1 MLRNEHIYDMEKRIL
16 DLFLFSNKLKFN
28 EIEKL
33 VKIRSNKLAY
43 HLKNLVKKN
52 IINKE
57 GEYYSLSDASEYLI
71 PYLSEKKAPLPVVL
85 IMIGNA
91 KKCFLYIRK
100 KRPYAG
106 KLSLPGGRLILGE
119 NIDDAVKRIIQEKF
133 KVDAKLTRI
142 NSVSLEHVRKNN
154 KIVHSFVLFFVSAE
168 AKSLALV
175 DVNKNKKNIISSD
188 YKLIKS
194 KPEKIKIQAINSYT
208 K

>member
-1 MLRNEHIYDMEKRIL
+1 MEKRIL
-16 DLFLFSNKLKFN
+16 DLFLFSNRLKFN

-43 HLKNLVKKN
+43 HLKSLVKKN

-57 GEYYSLSDASEYLI
+57 REYYSLSDASEYLI

-91 KKCFLYIRK
+91 KKCFLYIRR

-119 NIDDAVKRIIQEKF
+119 NIEDAVRRIMREKF
-133 KVDAKLTRI
+133 NVDAKLKKI
-142 NSVSLEHVRKNN
+142 NSISLEQVKKNG
-154 KIVHSFVLFFVSAE
+154 KIIHSFVLFFVSAE
-168 AKSLALV
+168 SKSLLLA
-175 DVNKNKKNIISSD
+175 DIDKNKKNIISSD

-194 KPEKIKIQAINSYT
+194 KSENIKIRTINSYVQ
-208 K
+208 

>member
-1 MLRNEHIYDMEKRIL
+1 MEKRIL
-16 DLFLFSNKLKFN
+16 DLFLFSNRLKFN

-52 IINKE
+52 ILDKK
-57 GEYYSLSDASEYLI
+57 GDYYSLSDASEYLI
-71 PYLSEKKAPLPVVL
+71 PYLSEKKAPLPVAL
-85 IMIGNA
+85 IMVGNS

-119 NIDDAVKRIIQEKF
+119 NIGEAVNRIMREKF
-133 KVDAKLTRI
+133 NVNAKLKRI
-142 NSVSLEHVRKNN
+142 NSISLEQVSKNG
-154 KIVHSFVLFFVSAE
+154 KIIHSFVLFFVSAE
-168 AKSLALV
+168 AKELHLV
-175 DVNKNKKNIISSD
+175 DVDKNKKNIISSD

-194 KPEKIKIQAINSYT
+194 KPNSIKVQTINSYIR
-208 K
+208 

>member
-1 MLRNEHIYDMEKRIL
+1 MERKIL

-43 HLKNLVKKN
+43 HIKNLIGKSILK
-52 IINKE
+52 KE

-85 IMIGNA
+85 IMIGDK
-91 KKCFLYIRK
+91 KKCFLYIRE

-119 NIDDAVKRIIQEKF
+119 SIEQATSRIMKEKF
-133 KVDAKLTRI
+133 NVDSKLKQI
-142 NSVSLEHVRKNN
+142 NSVSLEQVKKNG
-154 KIVHSFVLFFVSAE
+154 KIIHSFILFFVSAS
-168 AKSLALV
+168 AKNIPLIEI
-175 DVNKNKKNIISSD
+175 DKNKKQIISSD
-188 YKLIKS
+188 FKLIKS
-194 KPEKIKIQAINSYT
+194 NPEKIRINTIYS
-208 K
+208 KV

>member
-1 MLRNEHIYDMEKRIL
+1 MEKRIL

-57 GEYYSLSDASEYLI
+57 GEYYLLSDASEYLI

-85 IMIGNA
+85 IIIGNA
-91 KKCFLYIRK
+91 KKCFLYVRK

-119 NIDDAVKRIIQEKF
+119 SIEDAVKRIIREKF
-133 KVDAKLTRI
+133 NADAKLKRI
-142 NSVSLEHVRKNN
+142 NSVSLEQVRKNG
-154 KIVHSFVLFFVSAE
+154 KIIHSFVLFFVSAE
-168 AKSLALV
+168 SKSLPLV
-175 DVNKNKKNIISSD
+175 DVDKNKKNIIGSD
-188 YKLIKS
+188 YTLIKS
-194 KPEKIKIQAINSYT
+194 KLENVKIRTINSYV